1 MSNSGFVSVG
11 HLLFGES
18 SDHDRISI
26 LREVCKKL
34 AENFT
39 LALNGADCIYR
50 FDLFFGSVKPTVES
64 FSKFLTSFLLKSKE
78 EESILELKIEYFIWK
93 HYGQFGF
100 KGICAKF
107 DFSQFQ
113 LFAIFNRFCDTESM
127 LLHEKWTRILMKKIC
142 GGHFPGEVGKNLNY
156 TDFVKTGIFKS

>member
-1 MSNSGFVSVG
+1 MANSGFVSIG
-11 HLLFGES
+11 HLLFCES

-64 FSKFLTSFLLKSKE
+64 FHKVEYYENDVQCMIVIKNVTLSRVQKLL
-78 EESILELKIEYFIWK
+78 Y
-93 HYGQFGF
+93 
-100 KGICAKF
+100 
-107 DFSQFQ
+107 
-113 LFAIFNRFCDTESM
+113 
-127 LLHEKWTRILMKKIC
+127 
-142 GGHFPGEVGKNLNY
+142 
-156 TDFVKTGIFKS
+156 

>member
-64 FSKFLTSFLLKSKE
+64 FHKFLTSFLLKSKE
-78 EESILELKIEYFIWK
+78 EENILELKIEYFTWQ
-93 HYGQFGF
+93 HYGQFRF
-100 KGICAKF
+100 KGICKKF

-127 LLHEKWTRILMKKIC
+127 VLHDHWTRILIKKIC
-142 GGHFPGEVGKNLNY
+142 GNLPELGKNLNF
-156 TDFVKTGIFKS
+156 TEFVQTG

>member
-1 MSNSGFVSVG
+1 MANSGFVSIG
-11 HLLFGES
+11 HLLFCES

-64 FSKFLTSFLLKSKE
+64 FHKVSYAHCGKKEKKKHLKTRMR
-78 EESILELKIEYFIWK
+78 
-93 HYGQFGF
+93 
-100 KGICAKF
+100 AKRASEF
-107 DFSQFQ
+107 
-113 LFAIFNRFCDTESM
+113 R
-127 LLHEKWTRILMKKIC
+127 
-142 GGHFPGEVGKNLNY
+142 V
-156 TDFVKTGIFKS
+156 V

>member
-1 MSNSGFVSVG
+1 MANSGFVSIG
-11 HLLFGES
+11 HLLFCES

-64 FSKFLTSFLLKSKE
+64 FHKVSYAHCGKK
-78 EESILELKIEYFIWK
+78 KIENEDASEASFRVP
-93 HYGQFGF
+93 
-100 KGICAKF
+100 
-107 DFSQFQ
+107 FS
-113 LFAIFNRFCDTESM
+113 L
-127 LLHEKWTRILMKKIC
+127 KKYIYPFFM
-142 GGHFPGEVGKNLNY
+142 GHFYP
-156 TDFVKTGIFKS
+156 FSI

>member
-1 MSNSGFVSVG
+1 MANSGFVSIG
-11 HLLFGES
+11 HLLFCES

-64 FSKFLTSFLLKSKE
+64 FHKVSYAHCGKKKFENEDASEASFRVPFFLKKHSTPFLMGHFYPFSIGDFLPLVIGTIYSPFSGTFLPLVIGTIYPLFIGTIYPFLL
-78 EESILELKIEYFIWK
+78 
-93 HYGQFGF
+93 GQFTPF
-100 KGICAKF
+100 
-107 DFSQFQ
+107 
-113 LFAIFNRFCDTESM
+113 
-127 LLHEKWTRILMKKIC
+127 
-142 GGHFPGEVGKNLNY
+142 Y
-156 TDFVKTGIFKS
+156 